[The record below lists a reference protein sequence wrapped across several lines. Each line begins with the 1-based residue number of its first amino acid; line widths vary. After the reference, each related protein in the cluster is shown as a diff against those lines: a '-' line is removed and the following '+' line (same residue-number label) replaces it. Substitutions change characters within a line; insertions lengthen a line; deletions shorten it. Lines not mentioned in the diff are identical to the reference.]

1 MEKQKILFEMEIC
14 QGYTCGGCNVVD
26 DLTLKVEFTDEEIA
40 TMKALISDMGE
51 TTYGQGIMP
60 VLEDGAPDLYERME
74 EAAEAAIFDFLV
86 LDGIRHNYIELDE
99 EELLKNYRKDYG
111 IGKDEEVDDEDFE
124 VWQQEEKN
132 RIECS
137 GLRWIRS
144 RYTVDDQ
151 VNMEDVPE
159 YKIDIPVDFIPD

>member
-1 MEKQKILFEMEIC
+1 MKQKILFDMEIY
-14 QGYTCGGCNVVD
+14 QGYDCMGCVVED

-40 TMKALISDMGE
+40 TMKALISDLGE
-51 TTYGQGIMP
+51 TTYGQGIMK
-60 VLEDGAPDLYERME
+60 VLEDRAPELYERME
-74 EAAEAAIFDFLV
+74 KAAHKEIFDFLV
-86 LDGIRHNYIELDE
+86 LDGIRQGYIEIDE
-99 EELLKNYRKDYG
+99 EELHANYRKDYG
-111 IGKDEEVDDEDFE
+111 IGEDEEVDDEDFE